1 MEMKRL
7 SLLMIAIFVAS
18 PTLAGDIGQE
28 RTPRVFTNEDLEIYR
43 TRPMADR
50 ETGGPE
56 NAKAPPGTEQ
66 EVDAG
71 TIFRKNNNAVVVVA
85 SFDSKGVFYE
95 HGSGFIIG
103 RDGMVVTSLHVIK
116 NAAEVRIKA
125 GGNVVSVK
133 GVLYSDKENDIAIL
147 KAEGTNFPFV
157 ALGDSGD
164 AGIGEKVYVMSNP
177 RATEN
182 TVSEGVLNG
191 TRVINNRKLLQI
203 SASFSEGSSG
213 GPVFNKFGWVIGIAT
228 FVLRDAQQLQAEQG
242 SSFAVPI
249 ELIKD
254 ALSSEGITEFRDIR
268 TGDRTQSA
276 EYWLN
281 LGNELNRSGK
291 YSEAVDAYRKAVE
304 ISPDLTGGLNGLGV
318 AYMSLKRYRDAVDA
332 FLQALR
338 TEPDSA
344 WTYSNLGL
352 AYLESGNEREAVDA
366 LKKAVSIMPDL
377 GAAQFNLGLAFRR
390 MGMYREAAEA
400 YRNAVRATPRN
411 AEAHFHLGIMYI
423 NLNSEDAAMEE
434 YKILKD
440 LNPAL
445 AGHLFNMMKR

>member
-1 MEMKRL
+1 
-7 SLLMIAIFVAS
+7 MIAIFVAS
-18 PTLAGDIGQE
+18 PALAGDIVQE
-28 RTPRVFTNEDLEIYR
+28 RAPHVFTNEDLEVYR
-43 TRPMADR
+43 SKPNADR
-50 ETGGPE
+50 ETEVPE
-56 NAKAPPGTEQ
+56 NPKAPPGTEQ
-66 EVDAG
+66 EVNAG
-71 TIFRKNNNAVVVVA
+71 TIFRGNNDAVVVVA
-85 SFDSKGVFYE
+85 SFDSKGILYE
-95 HGSGFIIG
+95 HGSGFIIR

-116 NAAEVRIKA
+116 NAAEVRIKS
-125 GGNVVSVK
+125 GENVVSVK
-133 GVLYSDKENDIAIL
+133 GVLYADKENDIAIL

-157 ALGDSGD
+157 VLGNSEDIGN
-164 AGIGEKVYVMSNP
+164 GEKVYVMSNP

-182 TVSEGVLNG
+182 TVSEGILNS
-191 TRVINNRKLLQI
+191 TRVINNRKLLEI
-203 SASFSEGSSG
+203 SAPFSEGSSG
-213 GPVFNKFGWVIGIAT
+213 GPVFNKFGRVIGIAT
-228 FVLRDAQQLQAEQG
+228 FVLREAQQLQAGQTMN
-242 SSFAVPI
+242 FAVPI

-254 ALSSEGITEFRDIR
+254 ALSSEGVTEFRDIR
-268 TGDRTQSA
+268 TENRTQTA
-276 EYWLN
+276 AYWLN
-281 LGNELNRSGK
+281 LGDELNRSGK

-318 AYMSLKRYRDAVDA
+318 AYMSLKRYRDAIDA

-352 AYLESGNEREAVDA
+352 AYLESGNERGAVDA

-390 MGMYREAAEA
+390 MGMYSEAAEA
-400 YRNAVRATPRN
+400 YRNAVRANPQN